1 MLIPNFAGDDELV
14 VLHRSYVVDRQED
27 LRALIFGEVEP
38 RNLQVWPE
46 VFDDQ
51 HKAKVI
57 GLIHSMKREL
67 KGCLHLDCAT
77 EIVAGVPFVVLGLVE
92 VRRNY
97 SREVIVHEFL
107 ENS

>member
-1 MLIPNFAGDDELV
+1 VLIPNFAGDDELV
-14 VLHRSYVVDRQED
+14 VLHRSYVVDQLED

-57 GLIHSMKREL
+57 GLIHSMEGEL

-77 EIVAGVPFVVLGLVE
+77 EIVGGVPFVVLGLVE

-97 SREVIVHEFL
+97 SREVIGHEVL